1 MIVTA
6 HTARNAARLTKP
18 RLGEF
23 DRPPA
28 STVQHR
34 LDGVP
39 LGCE

>member
-6 HTARNAARLTKP
+6 DTARNAARLTKP

-23 DRPPA
+23 DRPPL
-28 STVQHR
+28 TVQHR
-34 LDGVP
+34 LDGVA

>member
-6 HTARNAARLTKP
+6 DNAQAARLTKP

>member
-6 HTARNAARLTKP
+6 DNAQAARLTKP

-39 LGCE
+39 HGCE